1 MDTVRKCLDTEKC
14 FECDLMILDGE
25 QDKSFLVL
33 DEERFLFLF
42 DFGVLLVLLSRFI
55 DGVLLAGRDG
65 GVLFPSSSACELLFE
80 ARDRVVVFAD
90 VHL

>member
-1 MDTVRKCLDTEKC
+1 MFTFVEVLRG
-14 FECDLMILDGE
+14 DLMIFDGE

-33 DEERFLFLF
+33 YEERLVFFF

-55 DGVLLAGRDG
+55 DGVFLAGSDG
-65 GVLFPSSSACELLFE
+65 GVLFSSSSACEFLFE
-80 ARDRVVVFAD
+80 ARDRVVVFAN